1 MLDRILNTHL
11 AKVEL
16 INIDKQRQV
25 YVNKVLEAWRSLAL
39 IYMA

>member
-16 INIDKQRQV
+16 INIDKQKQV
-25 YVNKVLEAWRSLAL
+25 YVNKVLEA
-39 IYMA
+39 

>member
-1 MLDRILNTHL
+1 MLDRILNAHL

-25 YVNKVLEAWRSLAL
+25 YVNKVLEA
-39 IYMA
+39 